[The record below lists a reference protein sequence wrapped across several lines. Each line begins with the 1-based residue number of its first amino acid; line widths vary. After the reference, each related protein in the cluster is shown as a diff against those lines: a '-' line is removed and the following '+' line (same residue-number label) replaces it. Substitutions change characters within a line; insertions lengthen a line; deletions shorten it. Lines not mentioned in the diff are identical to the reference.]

1 MFYFYNK
8 FINSQIFERLLL
20 IEGTM
25 TWPNG
30 DVYIGNWLNDQLIE
44 GAATYAN
51 SVKYKG
57 EFKNNK
63 RSGKGLKDVL

>member
-1 MFYFYNK
+1 MFFFYNK

-30 DVYIGNWLNDQLIE
+30 DIYIGNWLNDQ
-44 GAATYAN
+44 
-51 SVKYKG
+51 
-57 EFKNNK
+57 
-63 RSGKGLKDVL
+63 RSGQGKQFYLIFFI